1 MRISRKYTA
10 GPRSELRH
18 EPLQGGQVYGR
29 IFGHCSTMGSSG
41 PVLCENHFL
50 ISVCYAWYYTLLIS
64 SKSVVHCMRAC
75 YSRRGP
81 VDSGC
86 ATLLLLLLRKRVE
99 CDFLPHLQRRL
110 PGCGVHLKLHL
121 VGLIACPQ
129 AEIAGKVAAEELLF
143 LDCGQERLVDRL
155 LVSCAGG
162 GRLLFL
168 LGLLVF
174 SSTLQRGDMCVPQ
187 AFLLA

>member
-1 MRISRKYTA
+1 V
-10 GPRSELRH
+10 RH

-75 YSRRGP
+75 SSCRGR
-81 VDSGC
+81 VDSGS
-86 ATLLLLLLRKRVE
+86 ATLLLLLLRPRIE
-99 CDFLPHLQRRL
+99 YDFLPHLQRQL
-110 PGCGVHLKLHL
+110 PGCGAHLKLHL

-129 AEIAGKVAAEELLF
+129 AEIAGQVAAEELLF
-143 LDCGQERLVDRL
+143 LDCGQERFVDRL
-155 LVSCAGG
+155 LVGRAGG
-162 GRLLFL
+162 GGLLFL

-174 SSTLQRGDMCVPQ
+174 SSALQLGDMCVPQ
-187 AFLLA
+187 ASLPA